1 MFVNSKVS
9 WAPMAFDVLAVVAQL
24 SGALLWPLLQVI
36 LMVVM
41 VMVVVMRMVV
51 IRMIVMVVVMRML
64 VVVVMI
70 RYDAQEDDNDAV
82 NHLYDDED
90 VLMVVLVMIVMVVV
104 MRIQSDA

>member
-41 VMVVVMRMVV
+41 VT
-51 IRMIVMVVVMRML
+51 IVMVVMMRVVMLLTICMMMRM
-64 VVVVMI
+64 
-70 RYDAQEDDNDAV
+70 
-82 NHLYDDED
+82 
-90 VLMVVLVMIVMVVV
+90 
-104 MRIQSDA
+104 S

>member
-9 WAPMAFDVLAVVAQL
+9 WAPMAFDVLAGVAQL

-51 IRMIVMVVVMRML
+51 IRMIVMVVVMVR
-64 VVVVMI
+64 
-70 RYDAQEDDNDAV
+70 
-82 NHLYDDED
+82 
-90 VLMVVLVMIVMVVV
+90 
-104 MRIQSDA
+104 

>member
-51 IRMIVMVVVMRML
+51 IVMVVVMRMVL

-90 VLMVVLVMIVMVVV
+90 VLMVVMVMIVMVVV